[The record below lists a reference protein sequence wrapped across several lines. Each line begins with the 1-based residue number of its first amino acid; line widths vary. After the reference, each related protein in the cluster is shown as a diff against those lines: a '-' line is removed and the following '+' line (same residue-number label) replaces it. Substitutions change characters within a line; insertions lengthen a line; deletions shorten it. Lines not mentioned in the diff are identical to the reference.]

1 MTNDNSI
8 TPTAV
13 HWLTTTRQARVLHL
27 FDSACNLVNEA
38 GAVLSVLAAEH
49 GRAPFALTLANAPHF
64 PSHFSAESAVRVG
77 ADALWV
83 GDWHT
88 PWRTAVL
95 WNPRPAWESI
105 PPAHLTAAWPILRGL
120 LVGREHITPPPELT
134 HADEVAAWLIGRG
147 PGLTPA
153 GDDFLMGWLYALWA
167 GGQGTG
173 DEGRGTRDN
182 RQSLVPS
189 PQSLTR
195 TTTLSAAYLQAAS
208 KGEAAETWHTLVE
221 ALTQAV
227 VEERLTAAAQAIL
240 ATGHTSGADALA
252 GFVWAGQGGSAGN
265 RITSESPL
273 AYGN

>member
-13 HWLTTTRQARVLHL
+13 HWLTTTRQAQVLHL

-83 GDWHT
+83 GEWHT
-88 PWRTAVL
+88 PWHTAVL

-167 GGQGTG
+167 GGL
-173 DEGRGTRDN
+173 GTRDEG
-182 RQSLVPS
+182 QSPVTSLPS
-189 PQSLTR
+189 LLHR

-221 ALTQAV
+221 VLNQPV